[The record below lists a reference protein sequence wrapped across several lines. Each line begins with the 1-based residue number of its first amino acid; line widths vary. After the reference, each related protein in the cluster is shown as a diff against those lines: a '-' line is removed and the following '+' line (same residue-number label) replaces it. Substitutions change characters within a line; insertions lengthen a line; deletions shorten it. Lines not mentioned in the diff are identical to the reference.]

1 MNLTGKSPCKTKSF
15 SLLCSFQLSCLNL
28 TKFTNIF
35 YVLLSPLHP
44 GGFIPFLF
52 PCYNFIAALE
62 RIRDKNMYLICQVLI
77 HFILTFIK
85 NFN

>member
-15 SLLCSFQLSCLNL
+15 SLLCSFQLSRLNL

-44 GGFIPFLF
+44 GEE
-52 PCYNFIAALE
+52 Y
-62 RIRDKNMYLICQVLI
+62 
-77 HFILTFIK
+77 HFYSYVIILLQL
-85 NFN
+85 